1 MSLESRVRDR
11 CGTSVSLR
19 DFEGI
24 SAVEGPRNEGSG
36 PCSVFNYNPEFALQ
50 LRKLMENV
58 SQHIPLVLDHL
69 HSRTGSKI
77 RQFLNGMLFC
87 LKVM

>member
-1 MSLESRVRDR
+1 MSLEPRVCD
-11 CGTSVSLR
+11 CFGTSIILR

-24 SAVEGPRNEGSG
+24 TAFEGLRNEGSG
-36 PCSVFNYNPEFALQ
+36 PCSVFNYNLEFALQ

-69 HSRTGSKI
+69 DSRTSSEI
-77 RQFLNGMLFC
+77 
-87 LKVM
+87 